1 MSPTA
6 PRTIRLETERY
17 IVRTLETTDATENWR
32 HWMTDPATM
41 RNLNINATVLSDDQ
55 IRAYIGR
62 FDRQTSHLLGI
73 FEKDGGRLIGIRAIY
88 IDPDH
93 REFLLNVLVG
103 ESDARNRGARA
114 ETLEPIFRYFFD
126 DLDLLAVNA
135 SAVSTNEP
143 ILRKMESR
151 GWTRLN
157 TSTKA
162 AANGQGPVQIH
173 TYRLTR
179 DQWRKRSTSPDA
191 DGESS

>member
-32 HWMTDPATM
+32 RWMTDPATM